1 MSDDF
6 VKLSDDFGKVAV
18 LMGGDSNER
27 AVSLLSG
34 DAVFHALKRLEIDA
48 EAFDPS
54 SRDINEIQSYNR
66 VFIALHGRGG
76 EDGAMQAFLKSKNIA
91 YTGSDSLSSAIG
103 MDKLK
108 TKLLWRSLNISTPDF
123 LQVTEK
129 TSYEEIMSAIGVP
142 FFIKPSNEGSSI
154 GIDKIKNEKQYQD
167 AFLKT
172 SKIDAN
178 VIVEKFVDG
187 EEFTVAI
194 VNDKTLPV
202 IKIKPSNEFYD
213 YQAKYIKDD
222 TQYICPSG
230 IEKQKEV
237 SISKEAL
244 QAFKIIG
251 CSSWGRVDFM
261 MDKQG
266 RHYFIEVNTSPGM
279 TSHSLVPMAAKEVGI
294 NFDQLVLE
302 ILKTADV
309 K

>member
-1 MSDDF
+1 M
-6 VKLSDDFGKVAV
+6 DDFGKVAV

-34 DAVFHALKRLEIDA
+34 DAVFHALNRLGINA

-54 SRDINEIQSYNR
+54 FRNIEDIKSYDR

-76 EDGAMQAFLKSKNIA
+76 EDGSMQAFLKSKNVA
-91 YTGSDSLSSAIG
+91 YTGSDSLSSAIA

-108 TKLLWRSLNISTPDF
+108 TKLLWRALNIATPDF

-129 TSYEEIMSAIGVP
+129 TSYADIINLIGSP

-154 GIDKIKNEKQYQD
+154 GIDKIKNEKQYKE

-172 SKIDAN
+172 SKIDPN

-187 EEFTVAI
+187 EEFTVGI
-194 VNDKTLPV
+194 VNGKFLPV
-202 IKIKPSNEFYD
+202 IKIKPTNEFYD
-213 YQAKYIKDD
+213 YEAKYLKDD

-230 IEKQKEV
+230 IEKN
-237 SISKEAL
+237 KEAL
-244 QAFKIIG
+244 IAQEALEAFNSIG

-261 MDKQG
+261 MDKKND
-266 RHYFIEVNTSPGM
+266 HYFIEVNTSPGM
-279 TSHSLVPMAAKEVGI
+279 TSHSLVPMAAKEMGTD
-294 NFDQLVLE
+294 FDQLVLE
-302 ILKTADV
+302 ILKTANV

>member
-1 MSDDF
+1 M
-6 VKLSDDFGKVAV
+6 SDDFGKVAV

-34 DAVFHALKRLEIDA
+34 EAVLHALKHLEIDA

-76 EDGAMQAFLKSKNIA
+76 EDGSMQAFLKSKNIA

>member
-1 MSDDF
+1 
-6 VKLSDDFGKVAV
+6 LSDDFGKVAV

-34 DAVFHALKRLEIDA
+34 EAVLHALKRLGINA

-66 VFIALHGRGG
+66 AFIALHGRGG
-76 EDGAMQAFLKSKNIA
+76 EDGSMQAFLKSKNIA

-237 SISKEAL
+237 SISQEAL

-279 TSHSLVPMAAKEVGI
+279 TSHSLVPMAAKEAGI

>member
-1 MSDDF
+1 M
-6 VKLSDDFGKVAV
+6 SDDFGKVAV

-34 DAVFHALKRLEIDA
+34 EAVLHALKRLGINA

-66 VFIALHGRGG
+66 AFIALHGRGG
-76 EDGAMQAFLKSKNIA
+76 EDGSMQAFLKSKNIA

-129 TSYEEIMSAIGVP
+129 TSYEEIISAIGVP

-279 TSHSLVPMAAKEVGI
+279 TSHSLVPMAAKEAGI

-302 ILKTADV
+302 ILKTTDV

>member
-1 MSDDF
+1 
-6 VKLSDDFGKVAV
+6 
-18 LMGGDSNER
+18 MGGDSNER

-34 DAVFHALKRLEIDA
+34 EAVLHALKRLGINA

-66 VFIALHGRGG
+66 AFIALHGRGG
-76 EDGAMQAFLKSKNIA
+76 EDGSMQAFLKSKNIA

-251 CSSWGRVDFM
+251 CSSWSRVDFM

>member
-1 MSDDF
+1 M
-6 VKLSDDFGKVAV
+6 SDDFGKVAV

-34 DAVFHALKRLEIDA
+34 EAVLHALKRLGINA

-76 EDGAMQAFLKSKNIA
+76 EDGSMQAFLKSKNIA

-230 IEKQKEV
+230 IEKHKEV
-237 SISKEAL
+237 LISQEAIR
-244 QAFKIIG
+244 AFKVIG

-279 TSHSLVPMAAKEVGI
+279 TSHSLVPMAAKELGI

>member
-1 MSDDF
+1 MR
-6 VKLSDDFGKVAV
+6 DDFGKVAV

-34 DAVFHALKRLEIDA
+34 GAVFLALKRLGIEA

-54 SRDINEIQSYNR
+54 DRDINEIQSYNR

-76 EDGAMQAFLKSKNIA
+76 EDGSVQAFLKSKNVA

-103 MDKLK
+103 MDKIK
-108 TKLLWRSLNISTPDF
+108 TKLLWRSLNIPTPDF
-123 LQVTEK
+123 LQVNEK
-129 TSYEEIMSAIGVP
+129 TSYIEILDAISVP

-154 GIDKIKNEKQYQD
+154 GIDKIKNEKQYQE

-172 SKIDAN
+172 SKIDTN

-194 VNDKTLPV
+194 VNGKTFPV

-213 YQAKYIKDD
+213 YEAKYIKDD

-230 IEKQKEV
+230 IEKNKEA
-237 SISKEAL
+237 SISEEAL
-244 QAFKIIG
+244 KAFKAVG

-261 MDKQG
+261 MDKAG

>member
-1 MSDDF
+1 M
-6 VKLSDDFGKVAV
+6 SDDFGKVAV

-34 DAVFHALKRLEIDA
+34 EAVLHALKRLGINA

-66 VFIALHGRGG
+66 AFIALHGRGG
-76 EDGAMQAFLKSKNIA
+76 EDGSMQAFLKSKNIA

-230 IEKQKEV
+230 IEKHKEV
-237 SISKEAL
+237 LISKEAL
-244 QAFKIIG
+244 QAFKVIG

-279 TSHSLVPMAAKEVGI
+279 TSHSLVPMAAKEAGI

>member
-1 MSDDF
+1 
-6 VKLSDDFGKVAV
+6 
-18 LMGGDSNER
+18 
-27 AVSLLSG
+27 SLLSG
-34 DAVFHALKRLEIDA
+34 DAVVHALKRLGIQA

-54 SRDINEIQSYNR
+54 ERDIEEIKNYSR

-76 EDGAMQAFLKSKNIA
+76 EDGSIQAFLKSKKVA
-91 YTGSDSLSSAIG
+91 YTGSDALSSSIG

-129 TSYEEIMSAIGVP
+129 TSYVDIVNSIGSP
-142 FFIKPSNEGSSI
+142 FFIKPANEGSSI
-154 GIDKIKNEKQYQD
+154 GIDKIKNEQQYKD
-167 AFLKT
+167 VFLKT
-172 SKIDAN
+172 SKIDSN

-187 EEFTVAI
+187 DEYTVAI

-213 YQAKYIKDD
+213 YEAKYIKDD

-230 IEKQKEV
+230 IEKDKEV
-237 SISKEAL
+237 LIAQEAL
-244 QAFKIIG
+244 EAFRVLG

-261 MDKQG
+261 INQQG
-266 RHYFIEVNTSPGM
+266 QHYFIEVNTSPGM
-279 TSHSLVPMAAKEVGI
+279 TSHSLVPMAAKEIGI

>member
-1 MSDDF
+1 
-6 VKLSDDFGKVAV
+6 
-18 LMGGDSNER
+18 MGGDSNER

-34 DAVFHALKRLEIDA
+34 EAVLHALKRLGIDA

-66 VFIALHGRGG
+66 AFIALHGRGG
-76 EDGAMQAFLKSKNIA
+76 EDGSMQAFLKSKNIA

-129 TSYEEIMSAIGVP
+129 TSYVEIMSAIGVP

>member
-1 MSDDF
+1 MR
-6 VKLSDDFGKVAV
+6 DDFGKVAV

-34 DAVFHALKRLEIDA
+34 DAVFLALKRLGIEA

-54 SRDINEIQSYNR
+54 DRDINEIQSYNR
-66 VFIALHGRGG
+66 VFITLHGRGG
-76 EDGAMQAFLKSKNIA
+76 EDGSVQAFLKSKNVA

-103 MDKLK
+103 MDKIK
-108 TKLLWRSLNISTPDF
+108 TKLLWRSLNIPTPDF
-123 LQVTEK
+123 LQVNEK
-129 TSYEEIMSAIGVP
+129 TSYIEILDAISVP

-154 GIDKIKNEKQYQD
+154 GIDKIKNEKQYQE

-172 SKIDAN
+172 SKIDTN

-194 VNDKTLPV
+194 VNGKTFPV

-213 YQAKYIKDD
+213 YEAKYIRDD

-230 IEKQKEV
+230 IEKNKEA
-237 SISKEAL
+237 SISEEAL
-244 QAFKIIG
+244 KAFKAVG

-261 MDKQG
+261 MDKAG

>member
-1 MSDDF
+1 MR
-6 VKLSDDFGKVAV
+6 DDFGKVAV

-34 DAVFHALKRLEIDA
+34 GAVFLALKRLGIEA

-54 SRDINEIQSYNR
+54 DRDINEIQSYNR
-66 VFIALHGRGG
+66 VFITLHGRGG
-76 EDGAMQAFLKSKNIA
+76 EDGSVQAFLKSKNVA

-103 MDKLK
+103 MNKIK
-108 TKLLWRSLNISTPDF
+108 TKLLWRSLNIPTPDF
-123 LQVTEK
+123 LQVNEK
-129 TSYEEIMSAIGVP
+129 TSYIEILDAISVP

-154 GIDKIKNEKQYQD
+154 GIDKIKNEKQYQE

-172 SKIDAN
+172 SKIDTN

-194 VNDKTLPV
+194 VNGKTFPV

-213 YQAKYIKDD
+213 YEAKYIKDD

-230 IEKQKEV
+230 IEKNKEA
-237 SISKEAL
+237 SISEEAL
-244 QAFKIIG
+244 KAFKAVG

-261 MDKQG
+261 MDKAG

>member
-1 MSDDF
+1 MR
-6 VKLSDDFGKVAV
+6 DDFGKVAV

-34 DAVFHALKRLEIDA
+34 DAVFLALKRLGIEA

-54 SRDINEIQSYNR
+54 DRDINEIQSYNR
-66 VFIALHGRGG
+66 VFITLHGRGG
-76 EDGAMQAFLKSKNIA
+76 EDGSVQAFLKSKNVA

-103 MDKLK
+103 MDKIK
-108 TKLLWRSLNISTPDF
+108 TKLLWRSLNIPTPDF
-123 LQVTEK
+123 LQANEK
-129 TSYEEIMSAIGVP
+129 TSYIEILDAISVP

-154 GIDKIKNEKQYQD
+154 GIDKIKNEKQYQE
-167 AFLKT
+167 AFLRT
-172 SKIDAN
+172 SKIDTN

-194 VNDKTLPV
+194 VNGKTFPV

-213 YQAKYIKDD
+213 YEAKYIRDD

-230 IEKQKEV
+230 IEKNKEA
-237 SISKEAL
+237 SISEEAL
-244 QAFKIIG
+244 KAFKAVG

-261 MDKQG
+261 MDKAG

>member
-1 MSDDF
+1 MSDN
-6 VKLSDDFGKVAV
+6 FGKVAV

-34 DAVFHALKRLEIDA
+34 EAVLHALKRLGINA

-76 EDGAMQAFLKSKNIA
+76 EDGSMQAFLKSKNIA

>member
-1 MSDDF
+1 
-6 VKLSDDFGKVAV
+6 
-18 LMGGDSNER
+18 MGGDSNER

-34 DAVFHALKRLEIDA
+34 EAVLHALKRLGINA

-66 VFIALHGRGG
+66 AFIALHGRGG
-76 EDGAMQAFLKSKNIA
+76 EDGSMQAFLKSKNIA

-237 SISKEAL
+237 SISQEAL

>member
-1 MSDDF
+1 MR
-6 VKLSDDFGKVAV
+6 DDFGKVAV
-18 LMGGDSNER
+18 LMGGGSNER

-34 DAVFHALKRLEIDA
+34 DAVFHALKRLGIEA

-54 SRDINEIQSYNR
+54 DRDINEIQSYNKA
-66 VFIALHGRGG
+66 FIALHGRGG
-76 EDGAMQAFLKSKNIA
+76 EDGSIQAFLKSKNVA

-103 MDKLK
+103 IDKLK
-108 TKLLWRSLNISTPDF
+108 TKLVWRSLNITTPDF

-129 TSYEEIMSAIGVP
+129 TSYAEIADAIGVP

-154 GIDKIKNEKQYQD
+154 GIDKIKNEKQYQN

-172 SKIDAN
+172 SKIDTN

-194 VNDKTLPV
+194 LDGTTLPV

-213 YQAKYIKDD
+213 YEAKYIKDD

-230 IEKQKEV
+230 IEKH
-237 SISKEAL
+237 KEAL
-244 QAFKIIG
+244 ISEEALKAFKAIG
-251 CSSWGRVDFM
+251 CSGWGRIDFM
-261 MDKQG
+261 MDKEG
-266 RHYFIEVNTSPGM
+266 RYYFIEVNTSPGM
-279 TSHSLVPMAAKEVGI
+279 TSHSLVPMAAKKAGI

>member
-1 MSDDF
+1 M
-6 VKLSDDFGKVAV
+6 SDDFGKVAV

-34 DAVFHALKRLEIDA
+34 EAVLHALKRLGINA

-66 VFIALHGRGG
+66 AFIALHGRGG
-76 EDGAMQAFLKSKNIA
+76 EDGSMQAFLKSKNIA

-123 LQVTEK
+123 MQVTEK

-279 TSHSLVPMAAKEVGI
+279 TSHSLVPMAAKEAGI

>member
-1 MSDDF
+1 
-6 VKLSDDFGKVAV
+6 LSDDFGKVAV

-27 AVSLLSG
+27 TVSLLSG
-34 DAVFHALKRLEIDA
+34 EAVLHALKRLRIDA

-76 EDGAMQAFLKSKNIA
+76 EDGSMQAFLKSKNIA

>member
-1 MSDDF
+1 
-6 VKLSDDFGKVAV
+6 LSDDFGKVAV

-34 DAVFHALKRLEIDA
+34 EAVLHALKRLRIDA

-66 VFIALHGRGG
+66 AFIALHGRGG
-76 EDGAMQAFLKSKNIA
+76 EDGSMQAFLKSKNIA

-129 TSYEEIMSAIGVP
+129 TSYEEIMSEIGIP

>member
-1 MSDDF
+1 MM
-6 VKLSDDFGKVAV
+6 KTLGKVAV

-34 DAVFHALKRLEIDA
+34 DAVFHALKRLGIEV

-54 SRDINEIQSYNR
+54 ERDIEEIKRYDK

-76 EDGAMQAFLKSKNIA
+76 EDGSIQAFLNSKNIA
-91 YTGSDSLSSAIG
+91 YTGSDSSSSAIG

-129 TSYEEIMSAIGVP
+129 NSYNEIVKVIGSP

-154 GIDKIKNEKQYQD
+154 GIDKVKNEQQYRE

-194 VNDKTLPV
+194 VNDKTLPI

-213 YQAKYIKDD
+213 YEAKYLKDD

-230 IEKQKEV
+230 IEK
-237 SISKEAL
+237 SKEAFIAKEAL
-244 QAFKIIG
+244 NAFKAIG
-251 CSSWGRVDFM
+251 CSGWGRVDFM
-261 MDKQG
+261 MDKDG
-266 RHYFIEVNTSPGM
+266 NHYFIEVNTSPGM
-279 TSHSLVPMAAKEVGI
+279 TSHSLVPMAAKELGI
-294 NFDQLVLE
+294 NFDELVLE

>member
-1 MSDDF
+1 
-6 VKLSDDFGKVAV
+6 LSDDFGKVAV

-34 DAVFHALKRLEIDA
+34 EAVLHALKRLGINA

-66 VFIALHGRGG
+66 AFIALHGRGG
-76 EDGAMQAFLKSKNIA
+76 EDGSMQAFLKSKNIA

-230 IEKQKEV
+230 IEKHKEV
-237 SISKEAL
+237 LISKEAL
-244 QAFKIIG
+244 QAFKVIG

-279 TSHSLVPMAAKEVGI
+279 TSHSLVPMAAKEAGI

>member
-1 MSDDF
+1 MR
-6 VKLSDDFGKVAV
+6 DDFGKVAV

-34 DAVFHALKRLEIDA
+34 GAVFLALKRLGIEV

-54 SRDINEIQSYNR
+54 DRDINEIQSYNR

-76 EDGAMQAFLKSKNIA
+76 EDGSVQAFLKSKNVA

-103 MDKLK
+103 MDKIK
-108 TKLLWRSLNISTPDF
+108 TKLLWRSLNIPTPDF
-123 LQVTEK
+123 LQVNEK
-129 TSYEEIMSAIGVP
+129 TSYIDILDAISVP

-154 GIDKIKNEKQYQD
+154 GIDKIKNEKQYQE

-172 SKIDAN
+172 SKIDTN

-194 VNDKTLPV
+194 VNGKTFPV

-213 YQAKYIKDD
+213 YEAKYIKDD

-230 IEKQKEV
+230 IEKNKEA
-237 SISKEAL
+237 SISEEAL
-244 QAFKIIG
+244 KAFKAVG

-261 MDKQG
+261 MDKAG

>member
-1 MSDDF
+1 
-6 VKLSDDFGKVAV
+6 LSDDFGKVAV

-34 DAVFHALKRLEIDA
+34 EAVLHALKRLGINA

-66 VFIALHGRGG
+66 AFIALHGRGG
-76 EDGAMQAFLKSKNIA
+76 EDGSMQAFLKSKNIA

-237 SISKEAL
+237 SISQEAL

-266 RHYFIEVNTSPGM
+266 RHYFM

>member
-1 MSDDF
+1 MTNS
-6 VKLSDDFGKVAV
+6 FGKVAV

-34 DAVFHALKRLEIDA
+34 DAVVHALKRLGIQA

-54 SRDINEIQSYNR
+54 ERDIEEIKNYSR

-76 EDGAMQAFLKSKNIA
+76 EDGSIQAFLKSKKVA
-91 YTGSDSLSSAIG
+91 YTGSDALSSSIG

-129 TSYEEIMSAIGVP
+129 TSYVDIVNSIGSP
-142 FFIKPSNEGSSI
+142 FFIKPANEGSSI
-154 GIDKIKNEKQYQD
+154 GIDKIKNEQQYKD
-167 AFLKT
+167 VFLKT
-172 SKIDAN
+172 SKIDSN

-187 EEFTVAI
+187 DEYTVAI

-213 YQAKYIKDD
+213 YEAKYIKDD

-230 IEKQKEV
+230 IEKDKEV
-237 SISKEAL
+237 LIAQEAL
-244 QAFKIIG
+244 EAFRVLG

-261 MDKQG
+261 INQQG
-266 RHYFIEVNTSPGM
+266 QHYFIEVNTSPGM
-279 TSHSLVPMAAKEVGI
+279 TSHSLVPMAAKEIGI

>member
-1 MSDDF
+1 M
-6 VKLSDDFGKVAV
+6 SDDFGKVAV

-34 DAVFHALKRLEIDA
+34 EAVLHALKRLGIDA

-66 VFIALHGRGG
+66 AFIALHGRGG
-76 EDGAMQAFLKSKNIA
+76 EDGSMQAFLKSKNIA

-279 TSHSLVPMAAKEVGI
+279 TSHSLVPMAAKEAGI

>member
-1 MSDDF
+1 
-6 VKLSDDFGKVAV
+6 
-18 LMGGDSNER
+18 MGGDSNER

-34 DAVFHALKRLEIDA
+34 EAVLHALKRLGINA

-66 VFIALHGRGG
+66 AFIALHGRGG
-76 EDGAMQAFLKSKNIA
+76 EDGSMQAFLKSKNIA

-129 TSYEEIMSAIGVP
+129 TSYEEIMSEIGIP

-172 SKIDAN
+172 SKIDVN

-237 SISKEAL
+237 SISQEAL

>member
-1 MSDDF
+1 M
-6 VKLSDDFGKVAV
+6 SDDFGKVAV

-34 DAVFHALKRLEIDA
+34 EAVLHALKRLRIDA

-66 VFIALHGRGG
+66 AFIALHGRGG
-76 EDGAMQAFLKSKNIA
+76 EDGSMQAFLKSKNIA

-172 SKIDAN
+172 SKIDVN

-237 SISKEAL
+237 SISQEAL

>member
-1 MSDDF
+1 
-6 VKLSDDFGKVAV
+6 
-18 LMGGDSNER
+18 MGGDSNER

-34 DAVFHALKRLEIDA
+34 EAVLHALKRLRIDA

-66 VFIALHGRGG
+66 AFIALHGRGG
-76 EDGAMQAFLKSKNIA
+76 EDGSMQAFLKSKNIA

-279 TSHSLVPMAAKEVGI
+279 TSHSLVPMAAKEAGI

>member
-1 MSDDF
+1 
-6 VKLSDDFGKVAV
+6 LSDDFGKVAV

-34 DAVFHALKRLEIDA
+34 EAVLHALKRLGIDA

-66 VFIALHGRGG
+66 AFIALHGRGG
-76 EDGAMQAFLKSKNIA
+76 EDGSMQAFLKSKNIA

-129 TSYEEIMSAIGVP
+129 TSYEEIMSEIGIP

>member
-1 MSDDF
+1 MTNS
-6 VKLSDDFGKVAV
+6 FGKVAV

-34 DAVFHALKRLEIDA
+34 DAVVHALKRLGIQA

-54 SRDINEIQSYNR
+54 ERDIEEIKNYSR

-76 EDGAMQAFLKSKNIA
+76 EDGSIQAFLKSKKVA
-91 YTGSDSLSSAIG
+91 YTGSDALSSSIG

-129 TSYEEIMSAIGVP
+129 TSYVDIVNSIGSP
-142 FFIKPSNEGSSI
+142 FFIKPANEGSSI
-154 GIDKIKNEKQYQD
+154 GIDKIKNEQQYKD
-167 AFLKT
+167 VFLKA
-172 SKIDAN
+172 SKIDSN

-187 EEFTVAI
+187 DEYTVAI

-213 YQAKYIKDD
+213 YEAKYIKDD

-230 IEKQKEV
+230 IEKDKEV
-237 SISKEAL
+237 LIAQEAL
-244 QAFKIIG
+244 EAFRVLG

-261 MDKQG
+261 INQQG
-266 RHYFIEVNTSPGM
+266 QHYFIEVNTSPGM
-279 TSHSLVPMAAKEVGI
+279 TSHSLVPMAAKEIGI

>member
-1 MSDDF
+1 
-6 VKLSDDFGKVAV
+6 
-18 LMGGDSNER
+18 
-27 AVSLLSG
+27 
-34 DAVFHALKRLEIDA
+34 
-48 EAFDPS
+48 
-54 SRDINEIQSYNR
+54 
-66 VFIALHGRGG
+66 
-76 EDGAMQAFLKSKNIA
+76 MQVFLKSKNVA
-91 YTGSDSLSSAIG
+91 YTGSDSASSAIG

-123 LQVTEK
+123 LQVTDK
-129 TSYEEIMSAIGVP
+129 TSYTDIVNSIGSP

-154 GIDKIKNEKQYQD
+154 GIDKIKNEQQYKE

-187 EEFTVAI
+187 EEYTVAI
-194 VNDKTLPV
+194 VNNKTLPV

-213 YQAKYIKDD
+213 YEAKYLKDD

-230 IEKQKEV
+230 IEKAKE
-237 SISKEAL
+237 SLIAKEAL
-244 QAFKIIG
+244 EAFEAIG

-261 MDKQG
+261 IDQKG
-266 RHYFIEVNTSPGM
+266 HHYFIEVNTSPGM
-279 TSHSLVPMAAKEVGI
+279 TSHSLVPMAAKEIGI

>member
-1 MSDDF
+1 M
-6 VKLSDDFGKVAV
+6 SDDFGKVAV

-34 DAVFHALKRLEIDA
+34 EAVLHALRRLGIDA

-66 VFIALHGRGG
+66 AFIALHGRGG

>member
-1 MSDDF
+1 M
-6 VKLSDDFGKVAV
+6 SDDFGKVAV

-34 DAVFHALKRLEIDA
+34 EAVLHALKRLRIDA

-76 EDGAMQAFLKSKNIA
+76 EDGSMQAFLKSKNIA

>member
-1 MSDDF
+1 M
-6 VKLSDDFGKVAV
+6 SDDFGKVAV

-34 DAVFHALKRLEIDA
+34 EAVLHALKRLGINA

-66 VFIALHGRGG
+66 AFIALHGRGG
-76 EDGAMQAFLKSKNIA
+76 EDGSMQAFLKSKNIA

-103 MDKLK
+103 IDKLK

-279 TSHSLVPMAAKEVGI
+279 TSHSLVPMAAKEAGI

>member
-1 MSDDF
+1 
-6 VKLSDDFGKVAV
+6 LRDDFGKVAV

-34 DAVFHALKRLEIDA
+34 DAVFLALKRLGIEA

-54 SRDINEIQSYNR
+54 DRDINEIQSYNR
-66 VFIALHGRGG
+66 VFITLHGRGG
-76 EDGAMQAFLKSKNIA
+76 EDGSVQAFLKSKNVA

-103 MDKLK
+103 MDKIK
-108 TKLLWRSLNISTPDF
+108 TKLLWRSLNIPTPDF
-123 LQVTEK
+123 LQVNEK
-129 TSYEEIMSAIGVP
+129 TSYIEILDAISVP

-154 GIDKIKNEKQYQD
+154 GIDKIKNEKQYQE

-172 SKIDAN
+172 SKIDTN

-194 VNDKTLPV
+194 VNGKTFPV

-213 YQAKYIKDD
+213 YEAKYIRDD

-230 IEKQKEV
+230 IETNKEA
-237 SISKEAL
+237 SISEEAL
-244 QAFKIIG
+244 KAFKAVG

-261 MDKQG
+261 MDKAG